1 MSISFANQN
10 PINADTDILSD
21 FYDINKMDTRKDGE
35 AINKILS
42 KYGYKDTTDN
52 DELFKN
58 VLNFKNRINADES
71 LTWRRVKLMDI
82 GTLRDV
88 ETLVDKKFENA
99 VDVASDPEKLG
110 KRIELEARKNTG
122 LQLFANLDESFE
134 DISPEKKE
142 EFRKVAPKPPG
153 NNFPDD
159 VNTWLEK

>member
-1 MSISFANQN
+1 M
-10 PINADTDILSD
+10 
-21 FYDINKMDTRKDGE
+21 
-35 AINKILS
+35 
-42 KYGYKDTTDN
+42 
-52 DELFKN
+52 
-58 VLNFKNRINADES
+58 
-71 LTWRRVKLMDI
+71 TWRRVKLMDI

-142 EFRKVAPKPPG
+142 EFRKVAPKPIS
-153 NNFPDD
+153 NSFPED